1 MAIFELFSKRQKI
14 LRGQVADVY
23 QYNDFPNPFRVQ
35 VIHIWDDVLGD
46 DGNYHDES
54 KAAYEF
60 IHKTLCREYGLFRLT
75 DKQGSYSEQIG
86 NFFLNLNESEK
97 VLDMIELSFKVVD
110 NYIRSFEGVVRGA
123 KMLPNDAIIE
133 LNQRFNEH
141 GIGYQFE
148 SGEIIRMDSKLVHT
162 EIVKPALSFLHE
174 KIYAGANDEF
184 LRAHEHYRHKRYKE
198 CLNECLK
205 AFESMMKAVCKKRRW
220 KYSETDTAKT
230 LLDICL
236 KNGLI
241 EPFWQS
247 HFTGLRATLESG
259 IPTVRNKTSG
269 HGQGTDLTTVPPSVA
284 SYVLHLTATIL
295 LFLAN
300 AEKDLS

>member
-1 MAIFELFSKRQKI
+1 MAIFQLFSKRQKL
-14 LRGQVADVY
+14 LRGEVADVY
-23 QYNDFPNPFRVQ
+23 QYSDLPNHFRVQ
-35 VIHIWDDVLGD
+35 VIHICTDATGED
-46 DGNYHDES
+46 DGGGHVTQIYKYIHD
-54 KAAYEF
+54 
-60 IHKTLCREYGLFRLT
+60 TLCREYGLFTLRESR
-75 DKQGSYSEQIG
+75 GSYFEKVA
-86 NFFLNLNESEK
+86 NYFLELNDSEK
-97 VLDMIELSFKVVD
+97 ALDIIEITFKVID
-110 NYIRSFEGVVRGA
+110 NHVRENQHGIFYGS
-123 KMLPNDAIIE
+123 KMKPDDAIAE

-148 SGEIIRMDSKLVHT
+148 SGEIVRMDSKLVHS
-162 EIVKPALSFLHE
+162 EVVKPALAFLQE

-205 AFESMMKAVCKKRRW
+205 SFESMMKAICKKRRW
-220 KYSETDTAKT
+220 KYSETDTAKP
-230 LLDICL
+230 LLDICF
-236 KNGLI
+236 KNGLV

-269 HGQGTDLTTVPPSVA
+269 HGQGTDLTNVPPSIA
-284 SYVLHLTATIL
+284 SYVVHLTATIL

>member
-1 MAIFELFSKRQKI
+1 ML
-14 LRGQVADVY
+14 
-23 QYNDFPNPFRVQ
+23 
-35 VIHIWDDVLGD
+35 DVL
-46 DGNYHDES
+46 
-54 KAAYEF
+54 
-60 IHKTLCREYGLFRLT
+60 
-75 DKQGSYSEQIG
+75 
-86 NFFLNLNESEK
+86 
-97 VLDMIELSFKVVD
+97 ELSFRVV
-110 NYIRSFEGVVRGA
+110 NTYIREFGGIIRGA
-123 KMLPNDAIIE
+123 SVLPDDAIVE
-133 LNQRFNEH
+133 LNQRFNEQ

-148 SGEIIRMDSKLVHT
+148 SGEIIRMDSKLVHS
-162 EIVKPALSFLHE
+162 EIVKPALSFLHD

-205 AFESMMKAVCKKRRW
+205 SFESMMKAVCKKRRW

-241 EPFWQS
+241 ESFWQS

>member
-1 MAIFELFSKRQKI
+1 MAIFQLFSKRQKS
-14 LRGQVADVY
+14 LRGEVSDVY
-23 QYNDFPNPFRVQ
+23 QYNDLPNHFRVQ
-35 VIHIWDDVLGD
+35 VIHICRDAIGED
-46 DGNYHDES
+46 DGGGHATKIYEYIHD
-54 KAAYEF
+54 
-60 IHKTLCREYGLFRLT
+60 TLCREYGLFTLRESRCT
-75 DKQGSYSEQIG
+75 YFEKVA
-86 NFFLNLNESEK
+86 NFFLELKDSEK
-97 VLDMIELSFKVVD
+97 ALDIIEITFKVID
-110 NYIRSFEGVVRGA
+110 NHVRENQHGIFYGS
-123 KMLPNDAIIE
+123 KLKPDDAIVE
-133 LNQRFNEH
+133 LNQRFIEH

-148 SGEIIRMDSKLVHT
+148 SGEIIRMDSKLVHS
-162 EIVKPALSFLHE
+162 EVVKPALSFLQG
-174 KIYAGANDEF
+174 KIYAGANDEY

-205 AFESMMKAVCKKRRW
+205 AFESMMKAICKQRRW

-269 HGQGTDLTTVPPSVA
+269 HGQGTDLTTVPPSIA
-284 SYVLHLTATIL
+284 SYVLHLTAAIL

>member
-1 MAIFELFSKRQKI
+1 MAIFDLFSKRQKM
-14 LRGQVADVY
+14 LRGEVADVY

-35 VIHIWDDVLGD
+35 VIHIWTDVLGH
-46 DGNYHDES
+46 DGDFEDES
-54 KAAYEF
+54 RKSYEY
-60 IHKTLCREYGLFRLT
+60 ICNTLCREYGLFRLT
-75 DKQGSYSEQIG
+75 DERCSNREHIA
-86 NFFLNLNESEK
+86 NFFLRLHEPEK
-97 VLDMIELSFKVVD
+97 ILDVIELSFKVVD
-110 NYIRSFEGVVRGA
+110 DYIRRLGGRIHGGKISSD
-123 KMLPNDAIIE
+123 DAIFE

-148 SGEIIRMDSKLVHT
+148 SGEIVRMDSKLVHS
-162 EIVKPALSFLHE
+162 EVVKPALSFLQE

-205 AFESMMKAVCKKRRW
+205 AFESIMKAICKKRRW
-220 KYSETDTAKT
+220 KYAETDTAKT
-230 LLDICL
+230 LLDICF
-236 KNGLI
+236 KNGLV

-269 HGQGTDLTTVPPSVA
+269 HGQGTDLTNVPPTVA

-300 AEKDLS
+300 AEKDLG

>member
-1 MAIFELFSKRQKI
+1 M
-14 LRGQVADVY
+14 LRGEVADVY
-23 QYNDFPNPFRVQ
+23 QYNDLPNHFRVQ
-35 VIHIWDDVLGD
+35 VIHICKDAMGED
-46 DGNYHDES
+46 DGYNAATPVYQYIHD
-54 KAAYEF
+54 
-60 IHKTLCREYGLFRLT
+60 TLCREYGLFTLR
-75 DKQGSYSEQIG
+75 QSRG
-86 NFFLNLNESEK
+86 NNFEK
-97 VLDMIELSFKVVD
+97 VGNYFLELQDPEKALDIIEIIFKLIDTHVRE
-110 NYIRSFEGVVRGA
+110 NQQGVFYGS
-123 KMLPNDAIIE
+123 KMRPDDAITE

-148 SGEIIRMDSKLVHT
+148 SGEIVRMDSKLVHS
-162 EIVKPALSFLHE
+162 EVVKPALSFLQE

-205 AFESMMKAVCKKRRW
+205 AFESMMKAICKKRRW
-220 KYSETDTAKT
+220 KYTETDTAKT
-230 LLDICL
+230 LLDICF

-269 HGQGTDLTTVPPSVA
+269 HGQGTDLTNVPPSVA

-300 AEKDLS
+300 AEKDLG

>member
-1 MAIFELFSKRQKI
+1 MAIFELFSKRQKK
-14 LRGQVADVY
+14 LRGEVADVY
-23 QYNDFPNPFRVQ
+23 QYNDFPNSFRVQ
-35 VIHIWDDVLGD
+35 VIHIWRDVLGD
-46 DGNYHDES
+46 EGGYHDES
-54 KAAYEF
+54 KRSYEF
-60 IHKTLCREYGLFRLT
+60 IHETLCREYGFFRLT
-75 DKQGSYSEQIG
+75 DKRGSYSEQIG
-86 NFFLNLNESEK
+86 NFFLNLSEPEK
-97 VLDMIELSFKVVD
+97 VLDVIELSFKVVD
-110 NYIRSFEGVVRGA
+110 NYIRRFGVIISGA
-123 KMLPNDAIIE
+123 KMLPDDAIIE
-133 LNQRFNEH
+133 LNQRFQEH

-148 SGEIIRMDSKLVHT
+148 AGEIIRMDSKFIHSEV
-162 EIVKPALSFLHE
+162 VKPALSFLQG
-174 KIYAGANDEF
+174 KNYAGANDEF

-205 AFESMMKAVCKKRRW
+205 AFESMMKAICKKRRW

-230 LLDICL
+230 LLDICF